1 MSNHPYVVH
10 GPPGTGKTHFLTL
23 QAARAAEK
31 YGSDRV
37 QIVSLTR
44 TAAAEIRTRVEGVPE
59 HNCGTLH
66 SRCLRGLGVKRGEL
80 TADKDFLEAWNAAHP
95 DYAMGKIAE
104 DPEGAGGMAIDP
116 LADDRL
122 GLDSGADLLQA
133 ADVLRHQRRH
143 EALWPTEVLEFHR
156 KWTEFKRA
164 QGRRDFTDLI
174 EMALLDV
181 PAPPGDCRVLIVD
194 EAQDL
199 SALEN
204 ALVRQWTRHTDQTV
218 VAGDADQTLYGWR
231 GAEPT
236 FFLPD
241 SVPEDHVRVLHQSY
255 RVPQAAHRVAMEI
268 ITPCEG
274 RYPTKY
280 LPTQEPGT
288 VELGGPTFRH
298 NADELAD
305 MAAEHARDPERGSV
319 MLIAPCGFQ
328 LFPLLAELRA
338 KGVPFHNPFRATH
351 GAWNPL
357 PRGRKDAVTFSERL
371 EAFTVPSRLGRGW
384 SQDEFT
390 HWASQLTAEFLRRGV
405 KSEIK
410 EGTLRAP
417 RTVDELR
424 AIFRNAADAERALS
438 GDLDWFVSAIS
449 PAGKKSAEYPLRVI
463 RAFGVQGIVD
473 KPRVIVGTIH
483 SVKGGQ
489 AGRVVVCP
497 DMSKRGADELANNED
512 SIRRLFYVAVTRT
525 QGGLMMTNPGGR
537 LYANFW

>member
-1 MSNHPYVVH
+1 V
-10 GPPGTGKTHFLTL
+10 
-23 QAARAAEK
+23 
-31 YGSDRV
+31 
-37 QIVSLTR
+37 
-44 TAAAEIRTRVEGVPE
+44 
-59 HNCGTLH
+59 
-66 SRCLRGLGVKRGEL
+66 
-80 TADKDFLEAWNAAHP
+80 
-95 DYAMGKIAE
+95 
-104 DPEGAGGMAIDP
+104 
-116 LADDRL
+116 
-122 GLDSGADLLQA
+122 
-133 ADVLRHQRRH
+133 
-143 EALWPTEVLEFHR
+143 WPTEVLEFHR
-156 KWTEFKRA
+156 AWTAFKRA

-218 VAGDADQTLYGWR
+218 VAGDADQALYGWR

-236 FFLPD
+236 FFLPGA
-241 SVPEDHVRVLHQSY
+241 VPEDRVRVLHQSF
-255 RVPQAAHRVAMEI
+255 RVPQAAHGVAVGI

-274 RYPTKY
+274 RYPTEY
-280 LPTQEPGT
+280 RPTEKPGK
-288 VELGGPTFRH
+288 VELG
-298 NADELAD
+298 
-305 MAAEHARDPERGSV
+305 MAAEHARNPDLGSI

-338 KGVPFHNPFRATH
+338 RGVPYCNPYRATH

-390 HWASQLTAEFLRRGV
+390 HWASQLTAEFLKRGV
-405 KSEIK
+405 KSELK

-424 AIFRNAADAERALS
+424 AIFRNASDAERALA
-438 GDLDWFVSAIS
+438 GDLDWFVSALS
-449 PAGKKSAEYPLRVI
+449 PAGKKSAEYPLRVV
-463 RAFGVQGIVD
+463 RAFGIPGITE

-489 AGRVVVCP
+489 ADKVVVCP
-497 DMSKRGADELANNED
+497 DMSRRGADELANNED

-525 QGGLMMTNPGGR
+525 MGDLMMTTPGGR